1 MAETKKI
8 TVSIPNSLL
17 EEVDLIVSMEK
28 KNRNEFVKEA
38 MKLYIREKRRLHVC
52 ERLKYGYMEMSQI
65 NLSLAE
71 SGLEQ
76 DMVEL
81 DVYESTLNG
90 REKP

>member
-17 EEVDLIVSMEK
+17 EEVDLIVSIEK
-28 KNRNEFVKEA
+28 QNRNEFVKEA
-38 MKLYIREKRRLHVC
+38 MRLYIREKRRLHIC
-52 ERLKYGYMEMSQI
+52 EMLKYGYMEMSQI
-65 NLSLAE
+65 NLALAE

-81 DVYESTLNG
+81 DVYESILNG